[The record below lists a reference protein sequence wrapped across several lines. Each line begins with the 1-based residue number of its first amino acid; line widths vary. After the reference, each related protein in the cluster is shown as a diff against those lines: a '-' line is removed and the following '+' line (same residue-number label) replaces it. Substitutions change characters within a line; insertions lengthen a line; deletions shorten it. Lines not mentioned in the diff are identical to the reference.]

1 MQISSRGFNKDNL
14 SLAVDVLTFALT
26 IFGVFVVYSASYYQS
41 QSLYGDEFL
50 YLKKQI
56 FGVFLGWISF
66 FIIKLL
72 GTDFLKKFYI
82 VLPIIAAVL
91 LCLVFIPGISVEA
104 YGARRWINL
113 GFFTIQPSEIAK
125 FALVVFSAAYFEK
138 NYRKTKG
145 IVGSL
150 PFFLMGGLFCGLIIL
165 QPNLSVCVDIALSVF
180 LISIVAGLDA
190 KWMIGFCLL
199 GLIAL
204 PILIAIEPYRMAR
217 LIAFLDPWSTPKTE
231 GYQLIQSL
239 YAIGNGG
246 LFGTGYLN
254 SRQALKFL
262 PFAESDFIFSIIC
275 EEFGLFGAITVLCA
289 FLAIVIIGIKKSM
302 NAKDRYNSML
312 CFAATVFIAVQVI
325 INVAV
330 VSGSIPPTGLPLPL
344 ISAGNTQII
353 VFCMMSAVISATKCD
368 HLTLKCKT
376 P

>member
-125 FALVVFSAAYFEK
+125 FALVVFSAVYFEK

-145 IVGSL
+145 IV
-150 PFFLMGGLFCGLIIL
+150 
-165 QPNLSVCVDIALSVF
+165 
-180 LISIVAGLDA
+180 
-190 KWMIGFCLL
+190 
-199 GLIAL
+199 
-204 PILIAIEPYRMAR
+204 
-217 LIAFLDPWSTPKTE
+217 
-231 GYQLIQSL
+231 
-239 YAIGNGG
+239 
-246 LFGTGYLN
+246 
-254 SRQALKFL
+254 
-262 PFAESDFIFSIIC
+262 
-275 EEFGLFGAITVLCA
+275 
-289 FLAIVIIGIKKSM
+289 
-302 NAKDRYNSML
+302 
-312 CFAATVFIAVQVI
+312 
-325 INVAV
+325 
-330 VSGSIPPTGLPLPL
+330 
-344 ISAGNTQII
+344 
-353 VFCMMSAVISATKCD
+353 
-368 HLTLKCKT
+368 
-376 P
+376 